1 MGDWGPWGAYNA
13 VAEFA
18 RRDEPY
24 DPVAESQRGLADLE
38 TFKGWLTDLCSRM
51 PCLRTVSLKMYVEGL
66 HVVGQDVFEG
76 WLRSI
81 ASMDKF
87 VELKVVEIESSPI
100 GKPLCW
106 DLRAKHELLL
116 H

>member
-1 MGDWGPWGAYNA
+1 
-13 VAEFA
+13 
-18 RRDEPY
+18 
-24 DPVAESQRGLADLE
+24 
-38 TFKGWLTDLCSRM
+38 M

-66 HVVGQDVFEG
+66 HVVAFEG

-81 ASMDKF
+81 ASLDKF
-87 VELKVVEIESSPI
+87 VELKVVDIESSPI